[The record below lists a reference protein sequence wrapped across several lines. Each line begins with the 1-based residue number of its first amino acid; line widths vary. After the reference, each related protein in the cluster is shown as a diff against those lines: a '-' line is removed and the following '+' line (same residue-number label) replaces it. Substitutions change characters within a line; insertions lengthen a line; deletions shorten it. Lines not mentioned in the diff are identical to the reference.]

1 MGFLLI
7 SFFYITIGNRLF
19 AGEAA
24 CKNKFSSHSNNNY
37 SRSRELTIP
46 AKNTNNDN
54 SGIVVNIKTYYVA
67 RNIDVMKVHSMLYG
81 TQYQQFDKKSVTITI
96 DKDLNQYIS
105 IFSYGSCVFFNI
117 PTGELLRE
125 ISFVELLSSLNA

>member
-1 MGFLLI
+1 M
-7 SFFYITIGNRLF
+7 
-19 AGEAA
+19 
-24 CKNKFSSHSNNNY
+24 KKFSSNSNNNY
-37 SRSRELTIP
+37 SKSRELTIP

-81 TQYQQFDKKSVTITI
+81 TQYQQFDKKSVTVTI
-96 DKDLNQYIS
+96 DKELNQYIS

-117 PTGELLRE
+117 PTGKLLTETCGACFNCRA
-125 ISFVELLSSLNA
+125 SMHGRGVGQ